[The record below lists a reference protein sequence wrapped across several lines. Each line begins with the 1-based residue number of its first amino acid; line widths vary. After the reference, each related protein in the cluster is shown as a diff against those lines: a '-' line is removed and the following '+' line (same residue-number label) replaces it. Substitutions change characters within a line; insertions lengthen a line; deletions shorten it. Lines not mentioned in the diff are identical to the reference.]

1 MSNFILLIACF
12 LLGILFQK
20 FKNLPEKTP
29 QSFNFFIIHISLP
42 AITLLYVPHI
52 QWVWAS
58 LLPLLV
64 GALVFGFAYLFF
76 RFVQFFLGFDG
87 KTFAC
92 LVLVCGLGNTSFVG
106 FPMIEIFYGKAGLE
120 KAILIDQGTF
130 LTLATLGVALAMQFS
145 QGNLQF
151 RVITQRILLFP
162 PFLAFVF
169 ALFVSF
175 FQLPDFLQEILKR
188 LGDTLTPLALVSVGL
203 QIRFQFKQ
211 VRFNDLALGL
221 IYKLLFAPFLIG
233 LLYLFLLKNDLL
245 VWRVAILES
254 AMAPMITASIL
265 ASEYKLNPDLANLLV
280 GIGIPLSFLTVSA
293 WYWILS

>member
-1 MSNFILLIACF
+1 M
-12 LLGILFQK
+12 GVLFQN

-29 QSFNFFIIHISLP
+29 QSLNFFIIHISLP
-42 AITLLYVPHI
+42 AITLLYVPQI

-58 LLPLLV
+58 VLPLMV
-64 GALVFGFAYLFF
+64 GILVFGFAYLFF
-76 RFVQFFLGFDG
+76 RLAQFFF
-87 KTFAC
+87 KFNAQTFAC

-106 FPMIEIFYGKAGLE
+106 FPMIEAFYGKSGLE
-120 KAILIDQGTF
+120 KAILIDQSTF
-130 LTLATLGVALAMQFS
+130 LTLATLGVALAMQSS
-145 QGNLQF
+145 QGNTQF
-151 RVITQRILLFP
+151 KFIVQRILYFP

-169 ALFVSF
+169 ALLFSF
-175 FQLPDFLQEILKR
+175 STFPIWLIEVLKR

-221 IYKLLFAPFLIG
+221 IYKLLLAPFLIG

-280 GIGIPLSFLTVSA
+280 GVGIPLSFLTVSV
-293 WYWILS
+293 WYWVLA